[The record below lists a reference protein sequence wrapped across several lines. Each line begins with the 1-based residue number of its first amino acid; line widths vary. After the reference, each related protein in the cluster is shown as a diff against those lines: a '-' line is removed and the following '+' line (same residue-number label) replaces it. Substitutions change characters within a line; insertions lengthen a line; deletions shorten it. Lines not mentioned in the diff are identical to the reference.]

1 MDFSQFDFVNFTNHL
16 DLAQVLL
23 YVFWAFF
30 GALLFYLQRETRRE
44 GYPLESDESG
54 AIINHGVYMPGP
66 KTFLLPHGHGEVTVP
81 NYERET
87 RELAL
92 QSSEPWSGA
101 PKDPTGKN
109 PMLDGVGPGA
119 YALRADVPDLMDSGA
134 VKIRPMSKLEG
145 YRVPAGDPNPIGSD
159 VVGVDGKTGGQVV
172 DVWIDQAE
180 SVIRYY
186 EITVGKGEKARNV
199 LMPANFAVVKSGKK
213 PSLSEEAGKPSLYV
227 HAIKGKHFADVP
239 ATAKADEIT
248 MLEEEKIMGYFGAGY
263 FYAQPNRADPL
274 L

>member
-1 MDFSQFDFVNFTNHL
+1 MDFSQFDFVNFTAHL

-30 GALLFYLQRETRRE
+30 GALIFYLQRETRRE
-44 GYPLESDESG
+44 GYPLEADESG
-54 AIINHGVYMPGP
+54 AVYNHGVYMPGP
-66 KTFLLPHGHGEVTVP
+66 KTFKLPHGHGEVTVP

-92 QSSEPWSGA
+92 QPTEVWGGA
-101 PKDPTGKN
+101 SKAPTGKN

-119 YALRADVPDLMDSGA
+119 YAMRADVPDVMDSGA
-134 VKIRPMSKLEG
+134 VKIRPMGKLKG
-145 YRVPAGDPNPIGSD
+145 YIVPSGDPNPIGCD
-159 VVGVDGKTGGQVV
+159 VVGVDGKVGGTVA

-199 LMPANFAVVKSGKK
+199 LMPANFAVVKSGKR
-213 PSLSEEAGKPSLYV
+213 PSLSEPVGNASLYV
-227 HAIKGKHFADVP
+227 HAITGKQFADVP
-239 ATAKADEIT
+239 ATAKPDEIT

-263 FYAQPNRADPL
+263 FYAQPGRAEAL
-274 L
+274 I